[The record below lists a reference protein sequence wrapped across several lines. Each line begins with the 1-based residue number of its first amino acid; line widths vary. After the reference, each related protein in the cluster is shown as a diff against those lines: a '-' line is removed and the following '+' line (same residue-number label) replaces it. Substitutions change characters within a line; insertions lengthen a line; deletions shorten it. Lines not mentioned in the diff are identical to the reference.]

1 MCAHTFSKADR
12 LKSQK
17 QIEQLFAEGDS
28 FTEFPFRVVWRL
40 VDSREQPLEIAIS
53 VPKKKF
59 PKAVTR
65 NHMKRLLRESY
76 RQRNEGLKK
85 TLLAKGKKLQLMLIF
100 LDTQLW
106 GFADLDNKISVTLE
120 RLQKEL

>member
-1 MCAHTFSKADR
+1 MSAHTFSKTDR

-17 QIEQLFAEGDS
+17 QIEHLFAEGDS

-40 VDSREQPLEIAIS
+40 VDSPEQPLQIAIS
-53 VPKKKF
+53 VPKKKL
-59 PKAVTR
+59 PKAVSR

-85 TLLAKGKKLQLMLIF
+85 TLLEKGKQLQMMFIF

-106 GFADLDNKISVTLE
+106 DFTDLDNKISVTLE